1 MTCWYY
7 NDAPRLKIKP
17 AKVERVFVKPEI
29 IIFRGILAESELNT
43 IKELASPRVMYSD
56 TFLFS
61 SFLLWYKFCA
71 VEFVKRQLRLR
82 LMSQNFASFL
92 HTAVTMQSTFCGGKG
107 WSFH

>member
-29 IIFRGILAESELNT
+29 IIFRGILAESEMNT

-61 SFLLWYKFCA
+61 FPVINLLWYTFCA

-82 LMSQNFASFL
+82 
-92 HTAVTMQSTFCGGKG
+92 
-107 WSFH
+107 